1 MQRAIILAA
10 SIAGALAIYFVMSLY
25 VIPQSFQTT
34 SRPPEPEAVITGV
47 TLSAQE
53 ISFNETFDISVTGE
67 NRGETADMQIVSIG
81 FPNLTA
87 SSEVE
92 VLSHSFRQTPLT
104 VDMGDPVGS
113 AYTGTE
119 TISAQYPSIEAF
131 SRPWDGGAQYTLE
144 LRVKPRAEGN
154 FVVFV
159 KSVAFPHT
167 WDGAHYPR
175 EGLVDYQKEFV
186 ESYSVQ
192 VTKS

>member
-1 MQRAIILAA
+1 LQRAIILAA
-10 SIAGALAIYFVMSLY
+10 GITVALAIYFVMSLY
-25 VIPQSFQTT
+25 VIPQSFQES
-34 SRPPEPEAVITGV
+34 SREPEPEAIISEVSI
-47 TLSAQE
+47 LPQE
-53 ISFNETFDISVTGE
+53 IALNETFDISVTGV
-67 NRGETADMQIVSIG
+67 NHGDMADMQIVSIG

-92 VLSHSFRQTPLT
+92 LLGHNFRQAPIT
-104 VDMGDPVGS
+104 VNRGDPVGS
-113 AYTGTE
+113 QYTGTE

-131 SRPWDGGAQYTLE
+131 SRPWDEGQQYNVE
-144 LRVKPRAEGN
+144 LRVKPQAEGS
-154 FVVFV
+154 FVILV

-175 EGLVDYQKEFV
+175 EGLVDYQNEFV

>member
-1 MQRAIILAA
+1 M
-10 SIAGALAIYFVMSLY
+10 
-25 VIPQSFQTT
+25 
-34 SRPPEPEAVITGV
+34 
-47 TLSAQE
+47 
-53 ISFNETFDISVTGE
+53 
-67 NRGETADMQIVSIG
+67 ADMQIVSIG

-92 VLSHSFRQTPLT
+92 LLGHNFRQAPIT
-104 VDMGDPVGS
+104 VNRGDPVGS
-113 AYTGTE
+113 QYTGTE

-131 SRPWDGGAQYTLE
+131 SRPWDEGQQYNVE
-144 LRVKPRAEGN
+144 LRVKPQAEGS
-154 FVVFV
+154 FVILV

-175 EGLVDYQKEFV
+175 EGLVDYQNEFV